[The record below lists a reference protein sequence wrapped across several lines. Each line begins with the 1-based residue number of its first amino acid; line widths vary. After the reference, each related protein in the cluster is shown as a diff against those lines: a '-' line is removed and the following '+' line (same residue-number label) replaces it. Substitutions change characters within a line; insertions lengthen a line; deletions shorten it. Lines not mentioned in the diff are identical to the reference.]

1 MSLAKFD
8 FKGYLQ
14 MVLGI
19 IINSIGYTC
28 FMLPYKITTGG
39 VGGITA
45 LLN

>member
-19 IINSIGYTC
+19 IIYSIGYTC
-28 FMLPYKITTGG
+28 FMLPY
-39 VGGITA
+39 
-45 LLN
+45 